1 MAKRFFEDIAIALSF
16 NEDRGFYHFLDP
28 RTKLFYITSTV
39 VAIIAVNS
47 IAGLAILALINI
59 GMATLYKDILT
70 KLSSF
75 IKGLAPFIVI
85 IMGLNILL
93 PIMFAE
99 TIDWIEILEAQA
111 KALMRIVVLAIP
123 ILILVATTT
132 PSDLIQGLAKMG
144 IRYTYLYPFIVAY
157 RFIPL
162 IFTEMKNIYDAQ
174 RSRGLELEK
183 GGIRQKVKSL
193 TPILIP
199 TTICSLLRAKDL
211 AEALEIK
218 GFGYSTRRSFYK
230 SLRMGKRDYVF
241 MAIITAAYIIT
252 AIICP

>member
-1 MAKRFFEDIAIALSF
+1 MARRFFEDIGIALSF
-16 NEDRGFYHFLDP
+16 DEDKGFYHFLDP
-28 RTKLFYITSTV
+28 RTKLFYIISTAIVTMIVNDVPKLV
-39 VAIIAVNS
+39 VVVLVNIVIA
-47 IAGLAILALINI
+47 
-59 GMATLYKDILT
+59 MLYRGFLT
-70 KLSSF
+70 KLASF
-75 IKGLAPFIVI
+75 IKGLTPFVI
-85 IMGLNILL
+85 AVIGLNIALSVL
-93 PIMFAE
+93 FAE
-99 TIDWIEILEAQA
+99 TVDWVEILETQA
-111 KALMRIVVLAIP
+111 KAFMRIVAIAIP
-123 ILILVATTT
+123 ILILMATTT

-183 GGIRQKVKSL
+183 GGIRQRVKSL

-199 TTICSLLRAKDL
+199 TTVCSLLRAKDL

-218 GFGYSTRRSFYK
+218 GFGYSTKRSFYK

-241 MAIITAAYIIT
+241 IATIISLYIAIAMMH
-252 AIICP
+252 P